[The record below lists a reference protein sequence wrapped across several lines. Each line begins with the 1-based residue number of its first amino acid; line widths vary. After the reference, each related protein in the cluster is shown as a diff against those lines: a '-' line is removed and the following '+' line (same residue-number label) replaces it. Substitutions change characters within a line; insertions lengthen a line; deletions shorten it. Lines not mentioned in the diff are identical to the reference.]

1 MPGLARIVPAR
12 SPGSTAEL
20 GTANTLAEGKAVA
33 ARDLDD
39 EVAQAPGVVGQRRDH
54 RGAAALAVAIQV
66 VDAGHADVGGGRL
79 VHARAGRAD
88 EREADRVA
96 AEEDQAMAS
105 SSTSTVKPSTSRR
118 NAVAGLRSATSRLG
132 RQLSHSLTSA
142 CYVRQPHLAGACA
155 ASRRQGAA
163 AAVSSAAPVR

>member
-54 RGAAALAVAIQV
+54 RGAAALAVTIQV
-66 VDAGHADVGGGRL
+66 IDAGHADVGGGRL

-96 AEEDQAMAS
+96 AEEDQAH
-105 SSTSTVKPSTSRR
+105 
-118 NAVAGLRSATSRLG
+118 GLLFHLDGETKHITQERGGGSHLGHLEIGSAT
-132 RQLSHSLTSA
+132 
-142 CYVRQPHLAGACA
+142 
-155 ASRRQGAA
+155 
-163 AAVSSAAPVR
+163 